1 MLSQDQWLLPE
12 GIEDVFPEESERLE
26 TLGRRIFDLFA
37 SWGYRLVS
45 PPLIDFVDSLQ
56 VGTGR
61 ALDLNTFKLTD
72 PLSGRLIGIRADM
85 TPQVARIDARTAR
98 AGVPS
103 RLCYKGAVLKTHSG
117 HLDPSRNPLQL
128 GAELYGSGAPGAS
141 LEVMRLMLEMFK
153 TAEISPVYIDLGHVA
168 IYRELAKMAGLMEEQ
183 EARLFDILQR
193 KDPTDLRGFL
203 SEEAVDR
210 RIGEMIVA
218 LLDLNGPRQILTE
231 ARAALQSAGL
241 VVLSAVQEL
250 ELFESNLRALYPD
263 LPVHFDLAELRG
275 YEYHTGIVFA
285 AFVPGQG
292 REIARGG
299 RYDEIGRVFGQARPA
314 IGFSADLKQLARL
327 GSTVATVRD
336 NSIYAPF
343 NLDSNA
349 RAQIRS
355 LRANGRVVVEALSG
369 DCPGPRALGCG
380 QELQLQSDK
389 SWKVMDLERG

>member
-26 TLGRRIFDLFA
+26 ALGRRILDLFA

-45 PPLIDFVDSLQ
+45 PPLIDFIDSLQ
-56 VGTGR
+56 VGTGH

-72 PLSGRLIGIRADM
+72 PISGRLIGIRADM
-85 TPQVARIDARTAR
+85 TPQVARIDARTAK

-117 HLDPSRNPLQL
+117 HLDPSRNPLQF
-128 GAELYGSGAPGAS
+128 GAELYGSGSPSAS

-153 TAEISPVYIDLGHVA
+153 TAEVSLVHIDLGHVV
-168 IYRELAKMAGLMEEQ
+168 IYRELAKMAKLAEDQ
-183 EARLFDILQR
+183 EAKLFDILQR
-193 KDPTDLRGFL
+193 KDPTDLKGFL
-203 SEEAVDR
+203 LEEEVDPR
-210 RIGEMIVA
+210 VGEMIVA
-218 LLDLNGPRQILTE
+218 LLDLHGPKQILLE
-231 ARAALQSAGL
+231 AREALKIAGPVVLAALQ
-241 VVLSAVQEL
+241 EL
-250 ELFESNLRALYPD
+250 ESFESSLSSLYPD

-299 RYDEIGRVFGQARPA
+299 RYDEIGRVFGHARPA

-327 GSTVATVRD
+327 GCSGASVRN

-343 NLDSNA
+343 KLDQTA
-349 RAQIRS
+349 RLQIQA
-355 LRANGRVVVEALSG
+355 LRASGQMVVEALSA
-369 DCPGPRALGCG
+369 DCPGPKALGCA
-380 QELQLQSDK
+380 QELQLQSDQ
-389 SWKVMDLERG
+389 SWKVIDLDRG